1 MKYKSLPEMKSK
13 LQDIR
18 SQLLGGIEK
27 TLKTSQ
33 DEEFTQLIPD
43 ITDKA
48 SRSFSRQMLLNLGEQ
63 DRERLIQVEE
73 ALYQME
79 NGGYGI
85 CKLCDESIPEARLKV
100 VPFTQHCVACLNI
113 IEQGQQ
119 NSRRSGSDQLEAF

>member
-33 DEEFTQLIPD
+33 NEEFTQLVPD
-43 ITDKA
+43 ITDDA

-73 ALYQME
+73 ALYLIE
-79 NGGYGI
+79 NGGYGT
-85 CKLCDESIPEARLKV
+85 CKLCEEPIPEARLKV
-100 VPFTQHCVACLNI
+100 IPFAQHCVACLSV
-113 IEQGQQ
+113 IEQDQKNNGH
-119 NSRRSGSDQLEAF
+119 NGSNPYEAF

>member
-1 MKYKSLPEMKSK
+1 MKSK

-27 TLKTSQ
+27 ILKTSQ

-43 ITDKA
+43 ITDDA

-63 DRERLIQVEE
+63 DREKLIQVEE
-73 ALYQME
+73 ALYQIE

-85 CKLCDESIPEARLKV
+85 CKLCETPIPEARLKL
-100 VPFTQHCVACLNI
+100 VPFTQHCVSCLNV
-113 IEQGQQ
+113 IEQDQK
-119 NSRRSGSDQLEAF
+119 NNRHNGSDQFEAF

>member
-1 MKYKSLPEMKSK
+1 MKSK

-33 DEEFTQLIPD
+33 DEEFAQLIPD
-43 ITDKA
+43 FTDEA

-63 DRERLIQVEE
+63 DHDRLIQVEE

-85 CKLCDESIPEARLKV
+85 CKLCEKSIPEARMQL
-100 VPFTQHCVACLNI
+100 VPFTQHCVSCLDE
-113 IEQGQQ
+113 IEQDQKT
-119 NSRRSGSDQLEAF
+119 NRHNGSDQLEAF

>member
-43 ITDKA
+43 ITDEA
-48 SRSFSRQMLLNLGEQ
+48 SRSYSHQMLLNLGKQ

-73 ALYQME
+73 SLYQIE

-85 CKLCDESIPEARLKV
+85 CKLCEKPIPEARLKV
-100 VPFTQHCVACLNI
+100 VPFTQHCVSCLNE
-113 IEQGQQ
+113 IEQGQK
-119 NSRRSGSDQLEAF
+119 NNGHNGSDQLEAF

>member
-1 MKYKSLPEMKSK
+1 MKSK

-33 DEEFTQLIPD
+33 NEEFTQLVPD
-43 ITDKA
+43 ITDDA

-73 ALYQME
+73 ALYLIE
-79 NGGYGI
+79 NGGYGT
-85 CKLCDESIPEARLKV
+85 CKLCEEPIPEARLKV
-100 VPFTQHCVACLNI
+100 IPFAQHCVSCLSV
-113 IEQGQQ
+113 IEQDQKNNGH
-119 NSRRSGSDQLEAF
+119 NGSNPYEAF

>member
-1 MKYKSLPEMKSK
+1 MKSK
-13 LQDIR
+13 LQNIR
-18 SQLLGGIEK
+18 SRLLGGIEK

-33 DEEFTQLIPD
+33 DEEFTQLVPD
-43 ITDKA
+43 TTDDA

-85 CKLCDESIPEARLKV
+85 CKLCEASIPEARLKV
-100 VPFTQHCVACLNI
+100 VPFTQYCVSCLNE
-113 IEQGQQ
+113 IENDKKNNGY
-119 NSRRSGSDQLEAF
+119 NGSDQLENF

>member
-27 TLKTSQ
+27 TIKTSQ
-33 DEEFTQLIPD
+33 NEEYTQLVPD
-43 ITDKA
+43 ITDDA

-73 ALYQME
+73 ALYQIE
-79 NGGYGI
+79 NGGYGT
-85 CKLCDESIPEARLKV
+85 CKLCEEPIPEARLKV
-100 VPFTQHCVACLNI
+100 IPYTQYCVACLSV
-113 IEQGQQ
+113 IEQDLKNNGQ
-119 NSRRSGSDQLEAF
+119 NESNPYEAF

>member
-1 MKYKSLPEMKSK
+1 MKSK

-43 ITDKA
+43 ITDEA

-63 DRERLIQVEE
+63 DRDRLIQVEE
-73 ALYQME
+73 ALYQIE
-79 NGGYGI
+79 NSGYGV
-85 CKLCDESIPEARLKV
+85 CKLCEKSIPEARLQL
-100 VPFTQHCVACLNI
+100 VPFTQHCVSCLNE
-113 IEQGQQ
+113 IEQDQKNNGH
-119 NSRRSGSDQLEAF
+119 NGSDQLEAF

>member
-27 TLKTSQ
+27 TIKTSQ

-43 ITDKA
+43 ITDEA
-48 SRSFSRQMLLNLGEQ
+48 SRSFSHQMLLNLGEQ

-73 ALYQME
+73 SLYQIE
-79 NGGYGI
+79 NGGFGT
-85 CKLCDESIPEARLKV
+85 CKLCEKSIPEARLKV
-100 VPFTQHCVACLNI
+100 VPFTQHCVSCLNE
-113 IEQGQQ
+113 IEQGQK
-119 NSRRSGSDQLEAF
+119 NNGHNGSDQLEAF

>member
-1 MKYKSLPEMKSK
+1 MKSK

-43 ITDKA
+43 ITDEA
-48 SRSFSRQMLLNLGEQ
+48 SRSFSHQMLLNLGKQ

-73 ALYQME
+73 SLYQIE

-85 CKLCDESIPEARLKV
+85 CKLCEKPIPEARLKV
-100 VPFTQHCVACLNI
+100 VPFTQHCVSCLNE
-113 IEQGQQ
+113 IEQGQK
-119 NSRRSGSDQLEAF
+119 NNGHNGSDQLEAF

>member
-1 MKYKSLPEMKSK
+1 MKSK

-33 DEEFTQLIPD
+33 DEEFTQLVPD
-43 ITDKA
+43 TTDDA

-73 ALYQME
+73 ALYLME

-85 CKLCDESIPEARLKV
+85 CKLCEQSIPEARLKV
-100 VPFTQHCVACLNI
+100 VPFAQHCVACLN
-113 IEQGQQ
+113 EVEKNQKDNGHY
-119 NSRRSGSDQLEAF
+119 GSDPLESF

>member
-13 LQDIR
+13 LLEIR

-43 ITDKA
+43 TTDDA

-79 NGGYGI
+79 NGAYGT
-85 CKLCDESIPEARLKV
+85 CKLCEQPIPEARLKV
-100 VPFTQHCVACLNI
+100 VPFTQHCVSCLNDL
-113 IEQGQQ
+113 EQEQKSNGH
-119 NSRRSGSDQLEAF
+119 NGSDPLETF

>member
-18 SQLLGGIEK
+18 SRLLGGIEK
-27 TLKTSQ
+27 NLKTSQ
-33 DEEFTQLIPD
+33 NEEFTQLIPD
-43 ITDKA
+43 TADEA

-73 ALYQME
+73 ALYQIE
-79 NGGYGI
+79 NGGYGT
-85 CKLCDESIPEARLKV
+85 CKLCEEPIPEARMKV
-100 VPFTQHCVACLNI
+100 VPFAQHCVACLNI

-119 NSRRSGSDQLEAF
+119 NYKPNESDQLEAF

>member
-27 TLKTSQ
+27 TIKTSQ

-43 ITDKA
+43 IADDA

-79 NGGYGI
+79 NGGYGT
-85 CKLCDESIPEARLKV
+85 CKLCEESIPEPRLKV
-100 VPFTQHCVACLNI
+100 VPFAQHCVSCLNE
-113 IEQGQQ
+113 IEQGQK
-119 NSRRSGSDQLEAF
+119 NNGTNGSDQIEAF